1 MPKSVNTIIERFND
15 KNIRLTPQ
23 RISVYQYLLEN
34 RIHPTVDTVYTHLKK
49 SNPSLS
55 KTTIYNTI
63 DALSSAGLIRT
74 IIANEGEARLDA
86 YTDFHGHFFCSKCGM
101 VADFCLDGCS
111 FPDQIEGYEMN
122 TLEVRATGYCPKC
135 RLT

>member
-1 MPKSVNTIIERFND
+1 MPKSVNTIIERFNE

-23 RISVYQYLLEN
+23 RICVYQFLLEN

-86 YTDFHGHFFCSKCGM
+86 YTDFHGHFFCEKCGL
-101 VADFCLDGCS
+101 VTDFCLDGCS
-111 FPDQIEGYEMN
+111 FLDQIDGFEMK
-122 TLEVRATGYCPKC
+122 TIEVRATGTCPNC
-135 RLT
+135 R

>member
-1 MPKSVNTIIERFND
+1 MPKSVNTIIERFNE

-23 RISVYQYLLEN
+23 RISVYQYLLDN
-34 RIHPTVDTVYTHLKK
+34 RIHPTVDNVYTHLKK

-55 KTTIYNTI
+55 KTTIYNTV

-86 YTDFHGHFFCSKCGM
+86 FTDFHGHFFCDKCGL
-101 VADFCLDGCS
+101 VTDFCLDGCS
-111 FPDQIEGYEMN
+111 FPNQIDGYEMN
-122 TLEVRATGYCPKC
+122 TLEVRATGSCPNCK
-135 RLT
+135 